1 MIEIIVANRLE
12 ATMLAKKEVS
22 WNLDEPVDG
31 RLYLSKFCASQLPV
45 KRALDYEDDD
55 IHN

>member
-1 MIEIIVANRLE
+1 MWGDDVSES
-12 ATMLAKKEVS
+12 EVS

-31 RLYLSKFCASQLPV
+31 RLYLSKFCACQLPI
-45 KRALDYEDDD
+45 KRALDYENDD